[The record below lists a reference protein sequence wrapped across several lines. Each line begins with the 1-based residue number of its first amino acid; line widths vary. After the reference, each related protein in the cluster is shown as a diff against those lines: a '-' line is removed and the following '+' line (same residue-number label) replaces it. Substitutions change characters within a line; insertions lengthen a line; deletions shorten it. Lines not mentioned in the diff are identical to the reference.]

1 MKIAKHITFYYTEQ
15 TKYRINYI
23 NKIIHACESYMYT
36 TDLFIHINVQIDIL
50 VNLIRYNNG
59 NIYII
64 YHDISNENPW
74 LLPTKCRSLL
84 KLQKDYYDIFMYIED
99 DILVPKEAL
108 EYWLEYKDKIIPHNY
123 NLGFFRI
130 EVDSQ
135 NQQYC
140 TDNATSPNNSI
151 TSKLTNKI
159 ELDNIEYIINDM
171 NTYCAFWIYDK
182 NEFSRFVNSPLY
194 DINNIKGYPY
204 YNENLKCQHI
214 DYGVCSAIGL
224 HGKYTDWYK
233 ATIIP
238 IINYNKLHN
247 SCKIYHLPN
256 NYINKI
262 SGWKHNLFE
271 NVIELSNK
279 FIIFNPLGRLGNA
292 IFRYM
297 SCVIY
302 IKNNPKLKYILDSD
316 FAKLQLHPY
325 TYYKGLDFGG
335 NDITC
340 DSTKTKQLCDANLD
354 ADGYNTLGYIKH
366 NIDVSKLESNNWIN
380 QQSGHGLYVKNMK
393 IIDFKS
399 YFKYIENNKTILDK
413 HIFMDGWGFH
423 QYDVIYLENKEF
435 ILNYIEQ
442 HKNEHIIKTDTN
454 VTFLMKDIVDDI
466 VLDAEKIYENVIHI
480 RLGDFNG
487 RIDFIE
493 LEYRTRVFE
502 QVHDIFNNKTAIII
516 EPPTSELDKQYL
528 LQCLDWFKERN
539 LPIPKVESNN
549 LMTDFNIM
557 KQSKILI
564 SSMSTLCWT
573 AAYFSKT
580 LEQCYMPNYNF
591 FGNKERIYQYF
602 KKPIPNTILYDV
614 KTTQFQNLKVI
625 LLTLEKYP
633 ERMHKIQIVLTTLS
647 QIGLQ
652 YEIVYGILGSDIKI
666 TDTAEQNI
674 QQLEYKDQIKKYDC
688 TVRANGQKMGLGELG
703 CAWSHLNI
711 YDKLLKD
718 SMVDIKYLI
727 LEDDANLV
735 ESLDYLYDCL
745 KHLPTEFDMC
755 HIAMVDCYPFIKT
768 NKVNE
773 YWYSVVKQYFNRA
786 TAYIISKKG
795 AQKIIDYTNNYINV
809 PADDLLSNMHL
820 QNKLQVIV
828 PETYAFMEK
837 NNVSIIEKIS
847 S

>member
-1 MKIAKHITFYYTEQ
+1 ME
-15 TKYRINYI
+15 
-23 NKIIHACESYMYT
+23 
-36 TDLFIHINVQIDIL
+36 
-50 VNLIRYNNG
+50 
-59 NIYII
+59 
-64 YHDISNENPW
+64 P
-74 LLPTKCRSLL
+74 P
-84 KLQKDYYDIFMYIED
+84 
-99 DILVPKEAL
+99 
-108 EYWLEYKDKIIPHNY
+108 
-123 NLGFFRI
+123 
-130 EVDSQ
+130 
-135 NQQYC
+135 
-140 TDNATSPNNSI
+140 
-151 TSKLTNKI
+151 
-159 ELDNIEYIINDM
+159 
-171 NTYCAFWIYDK
+171 
-182 NEFSRFVNSPLY
+182 
-194 DINNIKGYPY
+194 
-204 YNENLKCQHI
+204 
-214 DYGVCSAIGL
+214 
-224 HGKYTDWYK
+224 
-233 ATIIP
+233 
-238 IINYNKLHN
+238 
-247 SCKIYHLPN
+247 
-256 NYINKI
+256 
-262 SGWKHNLFE
+262 
-271 NVIELSNK
+271 
-279 FIIFNPLGRLGNA
+279 
-292 IFRYM
+292 
-297 SCVIY
+297 
-302 IKNNPKLKYILDSD
+302 
-316 FAKLQLHPY
+316 
-325 TYYKGLDFGG
+325 
-335 NDITC
+335 
-340 DSTKTKQLCDANLD
+340 
-354 ADGYNTLGYIKH
+354 
-366 NIDVSKLESNNWIN
+366 
-380 QQSGHGLYVKNMK
+380 
-393 IIDFKS
+393 
-399 YFKYIENNKTILDK
+399 
-413 HIFMDGWGFH
+413 
-423 QYDVIYLENKEF
+423 
-435 ILNYIEQ
+435 
-442 HKNEHIIKTDTN
+442 
-454 VTFLMKDIVDDI
+454 
-466 VLDAEKIYENVIHI
+466 
-480 RLGDFNG
+480 
-487 RIDFIE
+487 
-493 LEYRTRVFE
+493 
-502 QVHDIFNNKTAIII
+502 III

-773 YWYSVVKQYFNRA
+773 YWYSVVKQYFNRT

-795 AQKIIDYTNNYINV
+795 AQKIIDYTNNSINV

-837 NNVSIIEKIS
+837 KLLG
-847 S
+847 